1 LFQYTAI
8 DCCTRV
14 RLVQFSEELTAQTSA
29 AFAQYVLT
37 TFPFPVRCVQ
47 TDNDPTF
54 THWDHRGAQDAG
66 GSPREAPPLHPH
78 VPAVRGA
85 PPAPPAPDAPLNGKV
100 ERSHQT
106 DEQEF
111 YRLRRSGT
119 RAELQRAFAR
129 WLWHYKHTRIHLG
142 LDGRT
147 PFEAL
152 RAFPEYKQLKGLKC
166 YPC

>member
-66 GSPREAPPLHPH
+66 GSPREAPPFTRMCQQFGALH
-78 VPAVRGA
+78 RLL
-85 PPAPPAPDAPLNGKV
+85 PP
-100 ERSHQT
+100 
-106 DEQEF
+106 
-111 YRLRRSGT
+111 
-119 RAELQRAFAR
+119 
-129 WLWHYKHTRIHLG
+129 
-142 LDGRT
+142 RT
-147 PFEAL
+147 P
-152 RAFPEYKQLKGLKC
+152 R
-166 YPC
+166 